1 MFTRI
6 ARHFSGLA
14 NILTHVN
21 KNGELNM
28 VNTYK
33 KIPTHRTSVSS
44 CIVHLGPEAFKQVQ
58 ENNLKKGDVLSVA
71 KIAGIQASKKTS
83 DLIPLCH
90 NIALDATRVEII
102 SNPKNHSLKIV
113 ARVSVT
119 DKTGCEM
126 ESMTAASVAA
136 LAVYDMC
143 KAVTKDIRITDLQLE
158 SKTGGKSGSF
168 HRTGSK

>member
-1 MFTRI
+1 MFTQAKRF
-6 ARHFSGLA
+6 ASK
-14 NILTHVN
+14 LTHVAQ
-21 KNGELNM
+21 NGELNM
-28 VNTYK
+28 VNVYK
-33 KIPTHRTSVSS
+33 KTPTHRTSVSS
-44 CIVHLGPEAFKQVQ
+44 CIVHLGPEAYKQVH
-58 ENNLKKGDVLSVA
+58 ENTLKKGDVISVA

-90 NIALDATRVEII
+90 NISLDATRIDI
-102 SNPKNHSLKIV
+102 TGNPKNHTMKIV

-136 LAVYDMC
+136 LTVYDMC

-158 SKTGGKSGSF
+158 SKTGGKSGVF
-168 HRTGSK
+168 HRSG